1 MSIEAGAVSNA
12 RYSRIRKTIE
22 MRVRWPRYAI
32 LPKLY
37 FLQVVATRAIQPGAE
52 ILAPYGVGFARRVR
66 KIMKDMINEVRKK
79 EREFEEAHFYR
90 ARGPVPR
97 WHCKRCKR
105 FVPTTKKKDY
115 VIVLKE

>member
-37 FLQVVATRAIQPGAE
+37 FLQVV
-52 ILAPYGVGFARRVR
+52 GFARRVR

-90 ARGPVPR
+90 AQ
-97 WHCKRCKR
+97 
-105 FVPTTKKKDY
+105 Y
-115 VIVLKE
+115 E